1 MKVGWIRKAGRAA
14 VLALVLV
21 APQGC
26 AYLQDRGDDAAEMFD
41 VGVTWTSE
49 PCFSFNL
56 CLLGL
61 ASIGGGYMDGHFA
74 GIGGGQAGVMRHYHN
89 GVDLLLWSYDEVA
102 WGDDYDVEKPETLTA
117 WYIGPV
123 GWAQHPERL
132 PDYAF
137 A

>member
-1 MKVGWIRKAGRAA
+1 MKVGWIRSASRATL
-14 VLALVLV
+14 LALLLV

-26 AYLQDRGDDAAEMFD
+26 AYLQDRGDDAAEMID
-41 VGVTWTSE
+41 IGVTWTKD

-61 ASIGGGYMDGHFA
+61 ASIGGGYMDGGFA
-74 GIGGGQAGVMRHYHN
+74 GLGGGRGGIQRHYHN
-89 GVDLLLWSYDEVA
+89 DVGLLVWSYDEWA
-102 WGDDYDVEKPETLTA
+102 WGDDYNIDDPQTLSA
-117 WYIGPV
+117 MYIGPA
-123 GWAQHPERL
+123 GWVQHPERL